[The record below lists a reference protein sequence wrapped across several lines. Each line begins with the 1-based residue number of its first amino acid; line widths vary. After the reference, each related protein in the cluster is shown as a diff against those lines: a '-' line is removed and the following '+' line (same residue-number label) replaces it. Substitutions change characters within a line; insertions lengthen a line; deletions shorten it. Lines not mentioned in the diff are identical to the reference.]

1 MIYEGDLYG
10 EFLKEEIIIE
20 ENSREIY
27 GVRYLPKGTDKCPI
41 VIFSHGYNGSNS
53 DFYDSAEVLAKSGI
67 ASCCFDFC
75 GGSMRA
81 KSSMNTEDMTIFT
94 EKEDLKSV
102 INKAKTWSEIDINNI
117 FLFGV
122 SQGGFISSLVAD
134 EHKDEI
140 RGVILLFPAFC
151 IPDNWTEKYESVD
164 NIPNCVDFWG
174 MKLGSYFIKSVYK
187 FNIYDNIGKY
197 NKKILFLHG
206 DNDLVVSHKYT
217 LDISKK
223 YNDSEVIIF
232 EGEGHGFSKEGNTKA
247 SNIILDFIKENNH
260 S

>member
-1 MIYEGDLYG
+1 MG

-27 GVRYLPKGTDKCPI
+27 GVRYVPKEADKCPI

-53 DFYDSAEVLAKSGI
+53 DFYDNAEVLAKNGI
-67 ASCCFDFC
+67 ASYCFDFC
-75 GGSMRA
+75 GGSVRA
-81 KSSMNTEDMTIFT
+81 KSSMNTEDMTIIT
-94 EKEDLKSV
+94 EKEDLKAV
-102 INKAKTWSEIDINNI
+102 INKVKTWSEIDINNI
-117 FLFGV
+117 FLFGA

-164 NIPNCVDFWG
+164 DIPKCVDFWG
-174 MKLGSYFIKSVYK
+174 MKLGSGFIKSVYK

-197 NKKILFLHG
+197 DKKILFLHG

-232 EGEGHGFSKEGNTKA
+232 EGEGHGFSKEGNIRV
-247 SNIILDFIKENNH
+247 SNILLDFIKENRYN
-260 S
+260 